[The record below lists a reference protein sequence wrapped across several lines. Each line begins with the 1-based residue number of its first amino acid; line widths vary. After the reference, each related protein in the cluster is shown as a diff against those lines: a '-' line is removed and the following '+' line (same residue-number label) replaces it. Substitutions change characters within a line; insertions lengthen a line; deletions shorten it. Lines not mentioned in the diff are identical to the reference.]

1 MTIVNC
7 GIINTTFIIPIL
19 GGLIRAFFRVY
30 LDLREEN
37 QVENINNIRKFHQ
50 FINGFYTEL
59 GMILSFIPYFILKCQ
74 SKKSVEPNSR
84 NAANNRLTIRFE
96 YYDLYERNR
105 KNKYKW
111 IFIAAIFDFSQTV
124 LLYPFH
130 SECPYNV
137 WIFDICYLSFLSYFI
152 LNTKLYRH
160 QHISMVII
168 ILLGAGLNYIVYLK
182 NEIKEIDILEIIFK
196 IISEF
201 SFCFNIVLSRYIM
214 EKYFCSPYEIC
225 MWEGIINIILS
236 IFGIFILFI
245 IYYEDFNFWDTFL
258 LNDPWLILAVLV
270 VSVFYN
276 IFLLVTSAK
285 LSPCHVII
293 TMIIHECYFYTKID
307 EDEYLNI
314 IGFSILLLMF
324 ITFLLFIEIIELNI
338 CDISKNTKK
347 NIKLRAI
354 ADNDS
359 MSTSTDL
366 DNDNDVEPE
375 VTQSLSCL
383 ISNNTTKNEIF

>member
-59 GMILSFIPYFILKCQ
+59 GMILSFIPYFILKCK

-84 NAANNRLTIRFE
+84 NIANNRLTIRFE

-225 MWEGIINIILS
+225 MWEGIINL
-236 IFGIFILFI
+236 FLFI
-245 IYYEDFNFWDTFL
+245 ICIFLFDRTILSLDYYNEFIFYVS
-258 LNDPWLILAVLV
+258 LAMIFT
-270 VSVFYN
+270 SCFYN
-276 IFLLVTSAK
+276 MTLLLTCEK
-285 LSPCHVII
+285 LTPCHTLII
-293 TMIIHECYFYTKID
+293 MIIHESYNYVQIND
-307 EDEYLNI
+307 D
-314 IGFSILLLMF
+314 
-324 ITFLLFIEIIELNI
+324 FLLTCGIIIVILILIIFLFFIEIIELNI
-338 CDISKNTKK
+338 FEISRNTKK
-347 NIKLRAI
+347 NIGKRA
-354 ADNDS
+354 DDDS
-359 MSTSTDL
+359 YIKDDSSSDSSDL
-366 DNDNDVEPE
+366 DDEKEKELDNTNILLDN
-375 VTQSLSCL
+375 TSRS
-383 ISNNTTKNEIF
+383 ISQIENP